1 MSLEITSSDLDGFE
15 NPNIELDYIIKI
27 KIPEF
32 TCLCP
37 KTGQPDF
44 ATIYIKYVPDLSCIE
59 LKSLKL
65 YIAKYRNVGAFHE
78 AVTDQI
84 FNHIKDAFSPRYINV
99 RSKFHVRGGIYTE
112 VEFQHKNK
120 DWRSKINL

>member
-65 YIAKYRNVGAFHE
+65 YITKYRLSL
-78 AVTDQI
+78 I
-84 FNHIKDAFSPRYINV
+84 HI
-99 RSKFHVRGGIYTE
+99 
-112 VEFQHKNK
+112 
-120 DWRSKINL
+120 

>member
-1 MSLEITSSDLDGFE
+1 MSIKITSNDLDGFE
-15 NPNIELDYIIKI
+15 NPNIDIDYMITI

-44 ATIYIKYVPDLSCIE
+44 AKIYIKYVPDLSCIE
-59 LKSLKL
+59 LKSLKI
-65 YIAKYRNVGAFHE
+65 YITKYRNVGGFHE

-84 FNHIKDAFSPRYINV
+84 FNHLKDAFSPKYLNV
-99 RSKFHVRGGIYTE
+99 RSKFNVRGGIYTE
-112 VEFQHKNK
+112 VEFQYKK
-120 DWRSKINL
+120 EKWKPRIDL

>member
-1 MSLEITSSDLDGFE
+1 MSLEITSSDLSGFE

-44 ATIYIKYVPDLSCIE
+44 ATIYI
-59 LKSLKL
+59 
-65 YIAKYRNVGAFHE
+65 
-78 AVTDQI
+78 
-84 FNHIKDAFSPRYINV
+84 
-99 RSKFHVRGGIYTE
+99 
-112 VEFQHKNK
+112 
-120 DWRSKINL
+120 

>member
-1 MSLEITSSDLDGFE
+1 MSLEITSNDLDGFE
-15 NPNIELDYIIKI
+15 NPNIELDYIIRI

-44 ATIYIKYVPDLSCIE
+44 ATIEINYIPNLLIVE

-65 YIAKYRNVGAFHE
+65 YLNGFRNVGVFHE
-78 AVTDQI
+78 DVANKIMDDFRLACNPRKIDVVGR
-84 FNHIKDAFSPRYINV
+84 FNP
-99 RSKFHVRGGIYTE
+99 RGGISTTVE
-112 VEFQHKNK
+112 VGWLE
-120 DWRSKINL
+120 